1 MKKFLTDLIARK
13 NKEREA
19 LKKELDGLK
28 PDENGESLKR
38 ATAIGENLIAL
49 RDEITEAEAKLAEL
63 DKDDEGNGEDGNTPA
78 SAEGE
83 RSFNPLASYA
93 LQCNE
98 PVANGETDTRSTMEY
113 RTAFKNYVQNGDS
126 ADVLQYRNSKGTVYT
141 GVQVR
146 EAGPNVLADLGV
158 LLPVTVVQEI
168 MKGVEKVYGQLYS
181 RVRKMNVKGLMKFPI
196 GDFGA
201 TFTRITHESGTQ
213 ATEEKGGK
221 VTGFVE
227 FSYKFGS
234 IRITQ
239 SLLSSVISVPAFEAE
254 LSKVIVETYVKA
266 MENEIL
272 NGDGASNQMEG
283 ILTEANKPDSSR
295 VLAGNIIEFT
305 EADMKDWKKWQ
316 EKLFAKIPL
325 SMRNLRPVFVM
336 TANTYEANIK
346 TLADDN
352 NRPVYA
358 ETFNPVDGT
367 EKATFKGREVVF
379 VEEGLNIENFNDA
392 SDGEFFGL
400 YLVPDKAYG
409 VNTNLEFAVRVFYD
423 EARDV
428 WVNKAIVMN
437 DGKILDPK
445 YLYLLK
451 KKAGTV

>member
-1 MKKFLTDLIARK
+1 MKKFLSDLIARK
-13 NKEREA
+13 KNEMQKLQERVQASTDVNEVRA
-19 LKKELDGLK
+19 L
-28 PDENGESLKR
+28 
-38 ATAIGENLIAL
+38 GENLIAL
-49 RDEITEAEAKLAEL
+49 RDEITEAETKLAEL

-78 SAEGE
+78 PAEGE

-93 LQCNE
+93 LQRNE
-98 PVANGETDTRSTMEY
+98 PVANEETDTRSTMEY

-126 ADVLQYRNSKGTVYT
+126 ADVLQYRNSKGTVLT

-146 EAGPNVLADLGV
+146 EAGPNVLADVGV
-158 LLPVTVVQEI
+158 LLPTTVVQEI

-181 RVRKMNVKGLMKFPI
+181 RVRKMNVKGGIKFPI
-196 GDFGA
+196 GEFGA
-201 TFTRITHESGTQ
+201 TFTRIAQESGTQ

-239 SLLSSVISVPAFEAE
+239 TLLSSVISVPAFEAE

-305 EADMKDWKKWQ
+305 EADMLDWKKWQ

-392 SDGEFFGL
+392 SDGEYFGL
-400 YLVPDKAYG
+400 YLVPEKAYG

-451 KKAGTV
+451 KKAGTI